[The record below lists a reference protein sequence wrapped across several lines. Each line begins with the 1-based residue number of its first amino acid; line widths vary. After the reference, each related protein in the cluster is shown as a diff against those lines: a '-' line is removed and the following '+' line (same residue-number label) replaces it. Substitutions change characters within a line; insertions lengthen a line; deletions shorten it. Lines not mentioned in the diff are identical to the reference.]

1 MQPGSFGAEMVRPV
15 HLFFLH
21 CAAFGLLSTPCAVAQ
36 SAMQLI
42 GESTGTN
49 VIVEGIADD
58 PEAPEPLFQAVW
70 RGVPGATAVFQI
82 QRTAAPSDD
91 MRLMLD
97 RLMEAGIGAYLDAR
111 VHFTKQGV
119 VADLPS
125 AELAT
130 EIDAMV
136 QAAAEDLGAPGS
148 FTGLS
153 EPTRMQLSRLTH
165 IDWSQ
170 ARYGVDA
177 GEEQDKYL
185 AIYYYVRSQRE
196 ELERQLRADLLP
208 LASVAVIGKNTA
220 SPGTS
225 IRINSTCGTVFD
237 EQNYLCALD
246 LQLADTGGG
255 AIDPQ
260 LGERLMIAMAER
272 GSAPAI
278 DTPVVQQQKI
288 RKRDRWLKAE
298 LDGINARIDDMDQ
311 RKELWQIR
319 DRMEDIEDR
328 LTGLEMDIDEVKE
341 MRADGS
347 DNPSANL
354 SDLVGRNIAVRFGR
368 NSTVLEPEYRVLLN
382 EVFEQLA
389 RAPEQKVL
397 VTGFTDRSGDSNEN
411 LRLSELRARAVRN
424 YLMQRGIDS
433 DRLMVNYYG
442 DSKSTGRDPA
452 ERRVEV
458 EWIR

>member
-1 MQPGSFGAEMVRPV
+1 
-15 HLFFLH
+15 
-21 CAAFGLLSTPCAVAQ
+21 
-36 SAMQLI
+36 
-42 GESTGTN
+42 
-49 VIVEGIADD
+49 
-58 PEAPEPLFQAVW
+58 
-70 RGVPGATAVFQI
+70 
-82 QRTAAPSDD
+82 
-91 MRLMLD
+91 
-97 RLMEAGIGAYLDAR
+97 
-111 VHFTKQGV
+111 
-119 VADLPS
+119 
-125 AELAT
+125 
-130 EIDAMV
+130 
-136 QAAAEDLGAPGS
+136 
-148 FTGLS
+148 
-153 EPTRMQLSRLTH
+153 
-165 IDWSQ
+165 
-170 ARYGVDA
+170 
-177 GEEQDKYL
+177 
-185 AIYYYVRSQRE
+185 
-196 ELERQLRADLLP
+196 
-208 LASVAVIGKNTA
+208 
-220 SPGTS
+220 
-225 IRINSTCGTVFD
+225 
-237 EQNYLCALD
+237 
-246 LQLADTGGG
+246 
-255 AIDPQ
+255 
-260 LGERLMIAMAER
+260 MIAMAER